1 MEKEYTYVLTISDR
15 VVKPVAV
22 GWWTSDKHE
31 MVTIRCGMAT
41 AARAFKKT
49 AGILV
54 YEKEKDSNLWVFCD
68 CCDISSRLIIPE
80 KIELA
85 EKGMQ
90 ITKKFYRDYTKDGE
104 AYIEGDF

>member
-1 MEKEYTYVLTISDR
+1 MEKEYTYVLTIGDR

-22 GWWTSDKHE
+22 GWWTSDKE
-31 MVTIRCGMAT
+31 VMVTTRCGMAT

-54 YEKEKDSNLWVFCD
+54 YEKEKDSDLWVFCD
-68 CCDISSRLIIPE
+68 DCDISSRLIIPE
-80 KIELA
+80 KIEVS
-85 EKGMQ
+85 GMT
-90 ITKKFYRDYTKDGE
+90 ITKKFYRDYTKEGE

>member
-1 MEKEYTYVLTISDR
+1 MEKEYTYVLTIGDR

-22 GWWTSDKHE
+22 GWWTSDKE
-31 MVTIRCGMAT
+31 VMVTNRCGMAV

-54 YEKEKDSNLWVFCD
+54 YEKEKDSDLWVYCD
-68 CCDISSRLIIPE
+68 CCNISSRLLIPK
-80 KIELA
+80 KIEVS
-85 EKGMQ
+85 GMA
-90 ITKKFYRDYTKDGE
+90 ITKKLYRDYTKEGE